1 MRRST
6 DKERACSRLTVR
18 AASSVH
24 VKPLVAPDASSAI
37 PADARHGARE
47 SRFTVAG
54 THAERTTQSSLMP
67 VMVWN
72 VAQTTMQGT
81 GNCKNH
87 MARTATPR
95 RLRHHRS
102 IIGYG
107 VAPYSNATLGLRYRS
122 KPQAKFKIRTVAS
135 CKECS

>member
-24 VKPLVAPDASSAI
+24 VKKPLVAPDASSAI

-54 THAERTTQSSLMP
+54 THAERTTQSSLM
-67 VMVWN
+67 VWN

-95 RLRHHRS
+95 RLRHRS

-107 VAPYSNATLGLRYRS
+107 VAPYSNATLGLRYKS